1 MWAAE
6 IKLKYRFIFLMND
19 GDGKPRDTTTA
30 EKMGYPAGARLLI
43 INADDFGMCHDEN
56 EATIIG
62 LTEGLFTSSTIMT
75 PCPWFE
81 EAAKFARNAPKAD
94 LGVHLTLNSEWARYK
109 WGPVLGRTDVPS
121 LTDESGYL
129 WPNISSVFA
138 HDRLDEVEIEL
149 QAQIEKAIAAG
160 IQLTHL
166 DCHMG
171 PLHLRAD
178 YHHIYMRLALDF
190 RLPIRINSRSMMR
203 QLGMDEILHAL
214 DLSGI
219 FYPDDFIHHGRRN
232 PDETEAFWTGVIRN
246 LKPGIS
252 EIYCHPALARDELKA
267 CARDW
272 PQRQRDFEF
281 FTSEKTRQLI
291 KDEGIQLIGY
301 RALRDAMQSPSIL
314 SDSPSL
320 KGRG

>member
-1 MWAAE
+1 
-6 IKLKYRFIFLMND
+6 MND
-19 GDGKPRDTTTA
+19 GNGKTPDTTTA
-30 EKMGYPAGARLLI
+30 ERMGYPAEARLLI

-81 EAAKFARNAPKAD
+81 EAAEFARNTPKAD

-109 WGPVLGRTDVPS
+109 WGPVLGSMEVPS
-121 LTDESGYL
+121 LTDDHGYL
-129 WPNISSVFA
+129 WVDVRSVLA

-149 QAQIEKAIAAG
+149 EAQIEKAIAAG
-160 IQLTHL
+160 VDVTHL
-166 DCHMG
+166 DCHMYA
-171 PLHLRAD
+171 LHLRAD
-178 YHHIYMRLALDF
+178 YHRVYLKLAMDF
-190 RLPIRINSRSMMR
+190 RLPIRINPRPMMR
-203 QLGMDEILHAL
+203 QLGMGEILHAL
-214 DLSGI
+214 DINSI
-219 FYPDDFIHHGRRN
+219 FYPDHFLHHGPRN
-232 PDETEAFWTGVIRN
+232 GDETEAYWTGIIRN
-246 LKPGIS
+246 LEPGIS
-252 EIYCHPALARDELKA
+252 EIYCHPALARGELKA

-272 PQRQRDFEF
+272 QQRQRDFEY
-281 FTSEKTRQLI
+281 FTSEKTRELI

>member
-1 MWAAE
+1 MT
-6 IKLKYRFIFLMND
+6 N
-19 GDGKPRDTTTA
+19 GDGKNRDITTA
-30 EKMGYPAGARLLI
+30 EKMGYPAEARLLI

-56 EATIIG
+56 EATILG
-62 LTEGLFTSSTIMT
+62 LTQGVFTSSTILT

-81 EAAKFARNAPKAD
+81 EAAEFGRNTPNAD
-94 LGVHLTLNSEWARYK
+94 LGVHLTLNSEWERYK

-121 LTDESGYL
+121 LTDERGYL
-129 WPNISSVFA
+129 WADVPSVFA
-138 HDRLDEVEIEL
+138 HDRLEEVEIEL

-160 IQLTHL
+160 IEVTHL

-171 PLHLRAD
+171 PLHVRAS
-178 YHHIYMRLALDF
+178 YHRIYLKLALDF
-190 RLPIRINSRSMMR
+190 RLPIRLNPRHTMR
-203 QLGMDEILHAL
+203 QFGMGDILSAL
-214 DLSGI
+214 DGNSI
-219 FYPDDFIHHGRRN
+219 FYPDNFLHHGRRN
-232 PDETEAFWTGVIRN
+232 IDETEAYWTDVIRN
-246 LKPGIS
+246 LEPGIS
-252 EIYCHPALARDELKA
+252 EIYCHPAMAREELKA

-272 PQRQRDFEF
+272 QQRQRDFEY

-301 RALRDAMQSPSIL
+301 RQLRDAMTDASKQASSSS